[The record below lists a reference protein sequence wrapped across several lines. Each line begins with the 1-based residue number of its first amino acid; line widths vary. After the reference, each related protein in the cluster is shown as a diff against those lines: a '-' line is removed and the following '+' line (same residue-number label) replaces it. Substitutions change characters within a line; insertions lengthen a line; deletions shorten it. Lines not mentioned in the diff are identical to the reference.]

1 MAGLAADTLGV
12 DLRELRLIRLRE
24 RCSICAVENGRSVET
39 SMGMTPLEGLV
50 MGSRSGDLDPGV
62 LLHLMRQESWTVQQA
77 DDVLNRNSGL
87 AGLSGVGRDMRDIE
101 AGAADGDDACRMA
114 LVPHRLRKY
123 IGAYA
128 AVMGGVD
135 AVIFT
140 GGVDKILP
148 DSTPGFPA
156 T

>member
-12 DLRELRLIRLRE
+12 DLRELRLITCHLGNGA
-24 RCSICAVENGRSVET
+24 SICAVENGRSVET

-114 LVPHRLRKY
+114 IQVFTHRLRKY

-140 GGVDKILP
+140 GGIGQKFCP
-148 DSTPGFPA
+148 
-156 T
+156 